1 MVSRSPHYILDVSV
15 NRHGLTRAFTFSATL
30 SYYYKNTLFSKFSGT
45 TTAPTPGLQTTQQA
59 FDKIIRDVAQAQQD
73 PELQEAIH
81 MNALF
86 DAKKSSRPRKS
97 HSSTCP
103 ASWSAA
109 AMRKPKSQKKTV
121 KLSQKTSM
129 TWNTKTFAKKKQQ
142 GPHGPQGL
150 RLRKNTTVISL
161 LKHISALKQLLYKIV
176 TLK

>member
-1 MVSRSPHYILDVSV
+1 MPLLSV
-15 NRHGLTRAFTFSATL
+15 QPFPTTT
-30 SYYYKNTLFSKFSGT
+30 KNTLFSKFSGT
-45 TTAPTPGLQTTQQA
+45 TTAPGLQTTQQA
-59 FDKIIRDVAQAQQD
+59 FDKIIRDVAAQAQQD
-73 PELQEAIH
+73 PELQEATH

-97 HSSTCP
+97 HSSTFP
-103 ASWSAA
+103 ASGSAA
-109 AMRKPKSQKKTV
+109 AKRKPKSQKKTV

-161 LKHISALKQLLYKIV
+161 LKRISALKQLLYKIV

>member
-1 MVSRSPHYILDVSV
+1 MPLLSV
-15 NRHGLTRAFTFSATL
+15 KPFPATT
-30 SYYYKNTLFSKFSGT
+30 KNTLFSKFSGT

-59 FDKIIRDVAQAQQD
+59 FDKIIRDVAAQAQQD
-73 PELQEAIH
+73 PELQEATH

-97 HSSTCP
+97 HSFTFP
-103 ASWSAA
+103 ASGSAA
-109 AMRKPKSQKKTV
+109 AKRKPKSQKKTV

-161 LKHISALKQLLYKIV
+161 LKRISALKQLLYKIV